1 MPRLM
6 ARLIDVTHKQLKVP
20 SPRATSLDFLMSGEP
35 AVVASITA
43 LAARGFESA
52 QLTFNAQSPW
62 PSLIRLRVTADKSPG
77 AVGVIAKTV
86 LRVDPGAVRI

>member
-1 MPRLM
+1 MRQAI
-6 ARLIDVTHKQLKVP
+6 ARLIHVTRKQLQVP

-43 LAARGFESA
+43 LAARGFEGV
-52 QLTFNAQSPW
+52 QQTFNAHSPW
-62 PSLIRLRVTADKSPG
+62 PSLHRLRVRAGQSPG
-77 AVGVIAKTV
+77 AARVISKTV